1 MFTRI
6 FGKKINKTRVIP
18 LTTKIVLVFTIFI
31 LVSNFASNYINLTY
45 NRSGLV
51 KFIRELLIRD
61 LKEIYTICNTQY
73 EIYQYSA
80 DYQGSAENIER
91 NASDQFKNKKSVFL
105 GVTEQGAIKLQASKV
120 KKYTKFEDDKTL
132 AIMRQNQAK
141 GIHEGSLPFTFNKD
155 LYFGLYKYHPK
166 WDLYIIRGE
175 EYNEFY
181 AESTR
186 IFRNL
191 SLIILVITLFTAL
204 IGILALNHITRF
216 ITVITDRIMQ
226 MSQNQELGIIDLK
239 GATNDDITFLGMAF
253 NSLSSSIN
261 SLLHIFRKF
270 VNRDIAEKAYQE
282 REVRLEGK
290 QLELTILFSDIK
302 RFTYITE
309 TLGADIIKL
318 LNVHYD
324 YTIKEIIKHN
334 GIIGSII
341 GDALL
346 AVYGVFN
353 QPGGNKSYQ
362 AVLSAYKIQEIA
374 AMLRQKMRDKKEA
387 IIAENGSFTAAEEK
401 VYQAVLIEVGVG
413 IDGGNVYYG
422 NIGSQERMT
431 NTVIGDNV
439 NSASRL
445 EGLTR
450 LYNVPVIVSEY
461 VKDDIERNVPSH
473 GVIFIEIDTV
483 LVKGKTIGA
492 KIYWPIPKEIYDGDR
507 ELQTAAHTFGEALR
521 LYYTGEWEE
530 AHRLFKETNLP
541 VAKVF
546 KERTLEQCPK
556 RWNRIWKMTS
566 KWTISI

>member
-1 MFTRI
+1 MYNRI
-6 FGKKINKTRVIP
+6 FGKKINKTRIIP
-18 LTTKIVLVFTIFI
+18 LTTKLILIFTIFI

-51 KFIRELLIRD
+51 KFIREQLIRD

-73 EIYQYSA
+73 EIYQYN
-80 DYQGSAENIER
+80 DNYQESIANIER
-91 NASDQFKNKKSVFL
+91 NAFGQFKNKKSIFL
-105 GVTEQGAIKLQASKV
+105 GIEEYGLVKFQASKI
-120 KKYTKFEDDKTL
+120 KKHTRFEDNKTL
-132 AIMRQNQAK
+132 ALMRDNRRK
-141 GIHEGSLPFTFNKD
+141 GILEGALPFRYNND

-186 IFRNL
+186 IFRNI
-191 SLIILVITLFTAL
+191 SVIIFFITLFTAL
-204 IGILALNHITRF
+204 VGIILLNHITRF
-216 ITVITDRIMQ
+216 INVITEQIMQ
-226 MSQNQELGIIDLK
+226 MTENQKLEIIDLK

-261 SLLHIFRKF
+261 SLLLIFRKF

-302 RFTYITE
+302 RFTSITE

-324 YTIKEIIKHN
+324 YTIKEIIKKD

-353 QPGGNKSYQ
+353 ASGANKSYQ
-362 AVLSAYKIQEIA
+362 AVLSAYRIQEIA
-374 AMLRQKMRDKKEA
+374 ALLRQKMYEKKEE
-387 IIAENGSFTAAEEK
+387 IIAEKGNLTEAEEK

-413 IDGGNVYYG
+413 IDGGNVFYG
-422 NIGSQERMT
+422 NIGSEERMT

-450 LYNVPVIVSEY
+450 LYNVPVIISAY
-461 VKDDIERNVPSH
+461 IKDDIEREVPDH
-473 GVIFIEIDTV
+473 GLIFVEIDTV
-483 LVKGKTIGA
+483 LVKGKSVGA
-492 KIYWPIPKEIYDGDR
+492 KIYWPIQREVYDGDID
-507 ELQTAAHTFGEALR
+507 LQKSINTFSAALT
-521 LYYTGEWEE
+521 LYYSGDWEQ
-530 AHRLFKETNLP
+530 AHHLFKDINL
-541 VAKVF
+541 ALAEVF
-546 KERTLEQCPK
+546 KERTLARCSEK
-556 RWNRIWKMTS
+556 WDGIWELTS
-566 KWTISI
+566 K